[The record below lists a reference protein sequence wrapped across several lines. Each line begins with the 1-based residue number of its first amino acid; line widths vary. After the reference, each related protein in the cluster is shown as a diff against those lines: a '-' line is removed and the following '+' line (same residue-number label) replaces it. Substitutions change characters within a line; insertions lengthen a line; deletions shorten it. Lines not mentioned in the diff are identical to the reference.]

1 MLRGQGLG
9 SRSVWQQHLV
19 QRLRLLLSQVPLA
32 LQGLFSVSLA
42 RWLLEVWFQ
51 E

>member
-9 SRSVWQQHLV
+9 SRSVWQRHLV
-19 QRLRLLLSQVPLA
+19 QRLLLSQVPLA